1 MNDKVMTGDFQSDPN
16 VVNNSYT
23 WYPNPWSTTVNSW
36 KLSSEYS
43 HIYDIIN
50 ELAECMVNRNITA
63 TAFSAIVV
71 KTVDVSNN
79 EAQAIVQLCECLAEN
94 NISKETFMLII
105 SKFIKNSDNNI
116 FDNRIFYD
124 SKTQDSITSISNTTV
139 DIQPLSNQATVSK
152 PNDSITYKSSVSDK
166 DKKDY
171 LQFSAD
177 IASYLKG
184 IEFGG
189 SLYSFDPEF
198 DTKIDATDNKC
209 SCKK

>member
-1 MNDKVMTGDFQSDPN
+1 

-71 KTVDVSNN
+71 KTVNVSDN

-94 NISKETFMLII
+94 NITKETFMLII
-105 SKFIKNSDNNI
+105 SKFIKNVDNNI
-116 FDNRIFYD
+116 LDNRIFYD
-124 SKTQDSITSISNTTV
+124 SQTQDSITSISNTTV
-139 DIQPLSNQATVSK
+139 DIQPLSNQANQVTVSK
-152 PNDSITYKSSVSDK
+152 PNDSITYKSSLSDK
-166 DKKDY
+166 DNKDY

-189 SLYSFDPEF
+189 SLYSFDPEY
-198 DTKIDATDNKC
+198 TKIDATDNKC